1 MAQARTEA
9 RLAGG
14 GGGASGIWGISD
26 ATGTYTYYAD
36 IASANAAAS
45 SGQTIELF
53 ANVRETNAVEWSL
66 KAGVRYQLNGYTYT
80 LDVATTES
88 AVIDSTLTGT

>member
-9 RLAGG
+9 TLAG

-26 ATGTYTYYAD
+26 TTGTYTYYSD

-53 ANVRETNAVEWSL
+53 ANVRENYRA
-66 KAGVRYQLNGYTYT
+66 
-80 LDVATTES
+80 
-88 AVIDSTLTGT
+88 IC